1 MISNQKYIRF
11 LIEFHAKR
19 DYFEC
24 HEIGEEEW
32 KSSTGLEKQTWLF
45 FIKVSVAMYH
55 YRRGNYAGARKTIE
69 KALLIME
76 EVEEN
81 INELGID
88 YFLLKTAL
96 EKVQMDI
103 SVENPY
109 QSICLYISDKLLLEK
124 CERICYERDLLW
136 NEPSN
141 MDDENLIH
149 RHSKR
154 DRSNVIKEREKQL
167 EARLERR
174 DT

>member
-1 MISNQKYIRF
+1 MMSNQKYIGF

-69 KALLIME
+69 KALLIMG
-76 EVEEN
+76 EVEEK
-81 INELGID
+81 INEWGID
-88 YFLLKTAL
+88 YFLLKTEL
-96 EKVQMDI
+96 EKVQIDI
-103 SVENPY
+103 SLENPY
-109 QSICLYISDKLLLEK
+109 KSICLYISDKGLLDE
-124 CERICYERDLLW
+124 CERICYERDFLW
-136 NEPSN
+136 NGPSN
-141 MDDENLIH
+141 MEDENLIH

-154 DRSNVIKEREKQL
+154 DRSSVIKEREKQL
-167 EARLERR
+167 AVRLERR
-174 DT
+174 DV